1 MHCLV
6 GCSPYLI
13 DALLRKTGRCT
24 STLSGATPY
33 SCHRSHAKHEQ
44 VYTWVQSLEE
54 MTFTAGTWRLLLIDP
69 AGSGGIGTQDV
80 KQGSTLVEVFQGQ
93 KSAVFYVVPL

>member
-1 MHCLV
+1 
-6 GCSPYLI
+6 
-13 DALLRKTGRCT
+13 
-24 STLSGATPY
+24 
-33 SCHRSHAKHEQ
+33 
-44 VYTWVQSLEE
+44 